1 MQPEKQLR
9 RYLGSKKFA
18 ARARET
24 RELLET
30 NVPITLEQIAN
41 YLGLPFEFFAICL
54 AQKALEIDP
63 CAVVVID
70 DHKEA
75 FH

>member
-9 RYLGSKKFA
+9 RYLGSKKVA

-24 RELLET
+24 RELRET
-30 NVPITLEQIAN
+30 TVPITVEQIAN

-63 CAVVVID
+63 CAGVVID